1 MGWFML
7 VVWFVCVLYVVT
19 RPIDEKDKS
28 SWDWRGQYGNNPN
41 HSRNLDC
48 SSGLEGDSPWESKN
62 EKMLKWQ
69 DNVVAFQ
76 SAQVYLNGTQ
86 REINSL
92 LAKEV
97 SSLNLI
103 VKD

>member
-1 MGWFML
+1 MSAKRLL
-7 VVWFVCVLYVVT
+7 VTLHKANMEIILIIQGILIALLVWRVIHL
-19 RPIDEKDKS
+19 
-28 SWDWRGQYGNNPN
+28 GN
-41 HSRNLDC
+41 LV
-48 SSGLEGDSPWESKN
+48 

-103 VKD
+103 VKDEV

>member
-1 MGWFML
+1 MSAKRLL
-7 VVWFVCVLYVVT
+7 VTLHKANMEIILIIQGVLIALLVWRVIYLGNFV
-19 RPIDEKDKS
+19 
-28 SWDWRGQYGNNPN
+28 
-41 HSRNLDC
+41 
-48 SSGLEGDSPWESKN
+48 

-69 DNVVAFQ
+69 ENVVAFQ

-97 SSLNLI
+97 ANLNLI
-103 VKD
+103 VMD

>member
-1 MGWFML
+1 MEITLIIQGILIALL
-7 VVWFVCVLYVVT
+7 V
-19 RPIDEKDKS
+19 
-28 SWDWRGQYGNNPN
+28 WRVIHLGN
-41 HSRNLDC
+41 LV
-48 SSGLEGDSPWESKN
+48 

-86 REINSL
+86 REIISL

-97 SSLNLI
+97 ANLNLI
-103 VKD
+103 VKDEV

>member
-1 MGWFML
+1 MEIILIIQGVLIALL
-7 VVWFVCVLYVVT
+7 V
-19 RPIDEKDKS
+19 
-28 SWDWRGQYGNNPN
+28 WRVIHLGN
-41 HSRNLDC
+41 LV
-48 SSGLEGDSPWESKN
+48 

-97 SSLNLI
+97 ANLNLI
-103 VKD
+103 VKDET

>member
-1 MGWFML
+1 MSAKRLL
-7 VVWFVCVLYVVT
+7 VTLHKANMEIILIIQGILIALLVWRVIYLGNFV
-19 RPIDEKDKS
+19 
-28 SWDWRGQYGNNPN
+28 
-41 HSRNLDC
+41 
-48 SSGLEGDSPWESKN
+48 

-97 SSLNLI
+97 DNLNLI
-103 VKD
+103 VKDKV

>member
-1 MGWFML
+1 MEIILIIQGVLIALL
-7 VVWFVCVLYVVT
+7 V
-19 RPIDEKDKS
+19 
-28 SWDWRGQYGNNPN
+28 WRVIHLGN
-41 HSRNLDC
+41 LV
-48 SSGLEGDSPWESKN
+48 

-97 SSLNLI
+97 ANLNLV
-103 VKD
+103 VKDEV

>member
-1 MGWFML
+1 MSAKRLL
-7 VVWFVCVLYVVT
+7 VTLHKANMEIILIIQGILIALLIWMVMHL
-19 RPIDEKDKS
+19 
-28 SWDWRGQYGNNPN
+28 GN
-41 HSRNLDC
+41 LV
-48 SSGLEGDSPWESKN
+48 

-103 VKD
+103 VKDET

>member
-1 MGWFML
+1 MELILIIQGILIALL
-7 VVWFVCVLYVVT
+7 V
-19 RPIDEKDKS
+19 
-28 SWDWRGQYGNNPN
+28 WRVIHLGN
-41 HSRNLDC
+41 LV
-48 SSGLEGDSPWESKN
+48 

-97 SSLNLI
+97 ANLNLI
-103 VKD
+103 VKDGV

>member
-1 MGWFML
+1 MEIILIFQGILIALL
-7 VVWFVCVLYVVT
+7 V
-19 RPIDEKDKS
+19 
-28 SWDWRGQYGNNPN
+28 WRVITLGNQ
-41 HSRNLDC
+41 
-48 SSGLEGDSPWESKN
+48 N

-76 SAQVYLNGTQ
+76 SAQVDLNGIQ

-103 VKD
+103 VKEKT

>member
-1 MGWFML
+1 MEIILIIQGILIALL
-7 VVWFVCVLYVVT
+7 V
-19 RPIDEKDKS
+19 
-28 SWDWRGQYGNNPN
+28 WRVIHLGN
-41 HSRNLDC
+41 LV
-48 SSGLEGDSPWESKN
+48 

-69 DNVVAFQ
+69 HNVVAFQ
-76 SAQVYLNGTQ
+76 SAQVDLNGTQ

-97 SSLNLI
+97 ANLNLI

>member
-1 MGWFML
+1 MELIIIIQGVLIALL
-7 VVWFVCVLYVVT
+7 V
-19 RPIDEKDKS
+19 
-28 SWDWRGQYGNNPN
+28 WRVIHLGNQ
-41 HSRNLDC
+41 
-48 SSGLEGDSPWESKN
+48 N

-103 VKD
+103 VKDEV

>member
-1 MGWFML
+1 MSAKRLL
-7 VVWFVCVLYVVT
+7 VTLHKANME
-19 RPIDEKDKS
+19 IILIIQGILIALLA
-28 SWDWRGQYGNNPN
+28 WRVIHLGN
-41 HSRNLDC
+41 LV
-48 SSGLEGDSPWESKN
+48 

-69 DNVVAFQ
+69 DDVVAFQ

-97 SSLNLI
+97 ANLNLI
-103 VKD
+103 VKDET

>member
-1 MGWFML
+1 MEIILIIQGILIALL
-7 VVWFVCVLYVVT
+7 VWRVVT
-19 RPIDEKDKS
+19 L
-28 SWDWRGQYGNNPN
+28 GNQ
-41 HSRNLDC
+41 
-48 SSGLEGDSPWESKN
+48 N
-62 EKMLKWQ
+62 EKILKWQ

-76 SAQVYLNGTQ
+76 SAQVDLNGMQ

-103 VKD
+103 VKDEV

>member
-1 MGWFML
+1 MEIILIIQGVLIALL
-7 VVWFVCVLYVVT
+7 V
-19 RPIDEKDKS
+19 
-28 SWDWRGQYGNNPN
+28 WRLIHLGN
-41 HSRNLDC
+41 LV
-48 SSGLEGDSPWESKN
+48 

-76 SAQVYLNGTQ
+76 SAQVDLNGIQ

-103 VKD
+103 VKDEV

>member
-1 MGWFML
+1 MELIIIIQGVLLALM
-7 VVWFVCVLYVVT
+7 VWRVITL
-19 RPIDEKDKS
+19 
-28 SWDWRGQYGNNPN
+28 GNQN
-41 HSRNLDC
+41 D
-48 SSGLEGDSPWESKN
+48 
-62 EKMLKWQ
+62 KMLKWQ
-69 DNVVAFQ
+69 ENVVAFQ

-103 VKD
+103 VKDEV

>member
-1 MGWFML
+1 MEIILIIQGILITLL
-7 VVWFVCVLYVVT
+7 V
-19 RPIDEKDKS
+19 
-28 SWDWRGQYGNNPN
+28 WRVIHLGNQ
-41 HSRNLDC
+41 
-48 SSGLEGDSPWESKN
+48 N

-97 SSLNLI
+97 ANLNLI

>member
-1 MGWFML
+1 MEIILIIQGILIALL
-7 VVWFVCVLYVVT
+7 V
-19 RPIDEKDKS
+19 
-28 SWDWRGQYGNNPN
+28 WRVIHLGN
-41 HSRNLDC
+41 LV
-48 SSGLEGDSPWESKN
+48 
-62 EKMLKWQ
+62 EKMLTWQ

-97 SSLNLI
+97 ANLNLI
-103 VKD
+103 VKDEV

>member
-1 MGWFML
+1 MSAKRLL
-7 VVWFVCVLYVVT
+7 VTLHKVNMEIILIIQGILIALLVWRVVYLGNFV
-19 RPIDEKDKS
+19 
-28 SWDWRGQYGNNPN
+28 
-41 HSRNLDC
+41 
-48 SSGLEGDSPWESKN
+48 

-97 SSLNLI
+97 ANLNLI
-103 VKD
+103 VKDEV

>member
-1 MGWFML
+1 MEIILIIQGVLIALL
-7 VVWFVCVLYVVT
+7 VWRVIHLGNLV
-19 RPIDEKDKS
+19 EKI
-28 SWDWRGQYGNNPN
+28 
-41 HSRNLDC
+41 
-48 SSGLEGDSPWESKN
+48 
-62 EKMLKWQ
+62 LKWQ

-103 VKD
+103 VKDEV

>member
-1 MGWFML
+1 MEIILIFQGILIALL
-7 VVWFVCVLYVVT
+7 V
-19 RPIDEKDKS
+19 
-28 SWDWRGQYGNNPN
+28 WRVDHLGNQ
-41 HSRNLDC
+41 
-48 SSGLEGDSPWESKN
+48 N

-97 SSLNLI
+97 ANLNLI
-103 VKD
+103 VKDEV

>member
-1 MGWFML
+1 MEIIIIIQGILIALL
-7 VVWFVCVLYVVT
+7 V
-19 RPIDEKDKS
+19 
-28 SWDWRGQYGNNPN
+28 WRVIHLGNQ
-41 HSRNLDC
+41 
-48 SSGLEGDSPWESKN
+48 N

-103 VKD
+103 VKDET

>member
-1 MGWFML
+1 MSAKRLL
-7 VVWFVCVLYVVT
+7 VTLHKVNMEIILIIQGILIALLVWRVIHL
-19 RPIDEKDKS
+19 
-28 SWDWRGQYGNNPN
+28 GN
-41 HSRNLDC
+41 LV
-48 SSGLEGDSPWESKN
+48 

-97 SSLNLI
+97 ANLNLI

>member
-1 MGWFML
+1 MEIILIIQGILIALL
-7 VVWFVCVLYVVT
+7 V
-19 RPIDEKDKS
+19 
-28 SWDWRGQYGNNPN
+28 WRVIHLGNQ
-41 HSRNLDC
+41 
-48 SSGLEGDSPWESKN
+48 N

-76 SAQVYLNGTQ
+76 SAQVHLNGAQ

-97 SSLNLI
+97 ANLNLI
-103 VKD
+103 VKEET

>member
-1 MGWFML
+1 MEIILIIQGILIALL
-7 VVWFVCVLYVVT
+7 VWKVIHL
-19 RPIDEKDKS
+19 
-28 SWDWRGQYGNNPN
+28 GN
-41 HSRNLDC
+41 LV
-48 SSGLEGDSPWESKN
+48 

-97 SSLNLI
+97 ANLNLI
-103 VKD
+103 VKDEV

>member
-1 MGWFML
+1 MEIVLIIQGILIALL
-7 VVWFVCVLYVVT
+7 V
-19 RPIDEKDKS
+19 
-28 SWDWRGQYGNNPN
+28 WRVIHLGNQ
-41 HSRNLDC
+41 
-48 SSGLEGDSPWESKN
+48 N

-97 SSLNLI
+97 ANLNLI
-103 VKD
+103 VKDEV